1 MANTINLAH
10 LGTPLLLMNDA
21 VKAKEHSAETTRLIP
36 GVEKSL
42 ICTAV
47 CE

>member
-21 VKAKEHSAETTRLIP
+21 VKAKEHSADDKTDPRCR
-36 GVEKSL
+36 EKPHLYGSL
-42 ICTAV
+42 
-47 CE
+47 